1 MNGRK
6 PDILVDGRALLEP
19 RSGGVFEYVRRL
31 TDALRLRGRLDLRVW
46 ANSATAEAAPA
57 GVDVLTRWPN
67 KLLNAA
73 ALVARRPGLDSLAGP
88 RPDVLWMP
96 NLHFAAAIEDVPLA
110 LTVHDLSFEWYPEF
124 FSGWRRLWHRL
135 VDPARLCRRADV
147 VLAVSG
153 QTKADL
159 VDAYG
164 LPPER
169 IVVTPEGVSERFFR
183 PLAPAELEALRRRR
197 KLPERFVLHV
207 GAFEPRKNH
216 LALLEAFHR
225 LKRHV
230 PFRDLGLVLAGP
242 PGWKNTAVHAAINGS
257 PFRRDIRLLGFVEE
271 DERRGLYCLASVF
284 AFPSFYE
291 GFGLPPLEA
300 MASGAPVVASH
311 AASLGEVVGDAGL
324 LADPYRPGELA
335 DAIRSVL
342 ESPSLA
348 ALLSERGRARAAA
361 FTWNACA
368 EKTEEALLALAR

>member
-1 MNGRK
+1 MDGRK

-46 ANSATAEAAPA
+46 ANSAAAEAVLA

-67 KLLNAA
+67 RLLNAA
-73 ALVARRPGLDSLAGP
+73 ALVARRPVVRALSGP

-96 NLHFAAAIEDVPLA
+96 NLHFAAAPEDVPLA
-110 LTVHDLSFEWYPEF
+110 LTVHDLSFERYPEF

-147 VLAVSG
+147 VLAVSD

-159 VDAYG
+159 IDAYG
-164 LPPER
+164 LPAER
-169 IVVTPEGVSERFFR
+169 VAVTPEGVSERFFR
-183 PLAPAELEALRRRR
+183 APWPAELEALRRRR
-197 KLPERFVLHV
+197 KLPERFILHI

-225 LKRHV
+225 LKRHA

-242 PGWKNTAVHAAINGS
+242 PGWKNAAVHAAIDGS
-257 PFRRDIRLLGFVEE
+257 PFRQDIRPLGFVDEE
-271 DERRGLYCLASVF
+271 ERRGLYRLASVF

-300 MASGAPVVASH
+300 MASGTPVVASH

-324 LADPYRPGELA
+324 LADPYRPGEIA
-335 DAIRSVL
+335 DAIRAIL

-348 ALLSERGRARAAA
+348 ALLSERGRVRAAG
-361 FTWNACA
+361 FTWDACA
-368 EKTEEALLALAR
+368 EKTERALLSVVR